1 MAPPS
6 ANPLA
11 QDSRLQVDAV
21 VAHRYRVVAHARA
34 CGFGQVY
41 EVEDEVT
48 GTQVGLMRLAPEFAQ
63 DGVRERFIDRRL
75 SATLDDPRVVD
86 VLDLG
91 EDLDGRLYL
100 VMPWIEGE
108 TLLDRLDRE
117 SPLPWAI
124 ARDLMVE
131 IAGALSAAHEVG
143 LVHGALDPQRVL
155 LPKEGGVMVV
165 DFGLAASLP
174 ANPLDAGARQGRSE
188 TLTNVL
194 PGDPRYLAPEQIR
207 GEAGDIRSDV
217 YALGV
222 LAWELVSGTPPFG
235 AGSLVEVVQAQ
246 LEAPLPELVR
256 LGGAP
261 VEIEALLHLALAKAP
276 DERFAS
282 VEEFAVT
289 LGALDASSR
298 RTMVPRSSVPTGA
311 HRALTGRHTAVSTKP
326 RKAGARRP
334 KPRKPPAS
342 KPASPA
348 SRATMVA
355 GSAPSSDSAAVK
367 GSVSLGEQATMLSEG
382 LTSRPSR
389 PSTKLEK
396 RKPPKLKPRR
406 PPDGVQ
412 PRKHT
417 QSAQVTEAVPVLD
430 MEAIEAEERRK
441 RGRGRGRRGP
451 KPRPPGSTPKP
462 RTGATIV
469 ATQAPP
475 NAKAPGADERESS
488 STEGEILIDLETPAA
503 HSTSAPVAAVVVN
516 ETKPAAAKV
525 APLAPSSEPPGQTET
540 SAAAKVLPL
549 APVAAAA
556 EPSPN
561 PEPTTPPAERER
573 GGLGWLEKA
582 IIAFLLFDLLV
593 FAGYKIFGGSKAEP
607 EGEAAVAERAQGE
620 TPDEPAPE
628 SPEAQP
634 AGQGEPALE
643 GAAAGEDGDAPVVED
658 GDVAQPGGGPSGA
671 GGGAAPVQPADVNAM
686 IAAELAPEPDAPG
699 PQRPLEAA
707 LNASEFRTIMVDA
720 RQKMI
725 SKCLDTKMRRTIK
738 ISVKVTPAG
747 EVSYARIIGDQAA
760 TSLGTCILEQ
770 VYRLE
775 FPATHEGGTHV
786 YALRL
791 R

>member
-124 ARDLMVE
+124 ARDLVVE

-188 TLTNVL
+188 TLTNML

-298 RTMVPRSSVPTGA
+298 RTMVPRSSAPTGA
-311 HRALTGRHTAVSTKP
+311 HRALTGRHAAVSTKP
-326 RKAGARRP
+326 RKAGARKP
-334 KPRKPPAS
+334 KPRKA
-342 KPASPA
+342 PASPA

-417 QSAQVTEAVPVLD
+417 QSAQITEAVPALD
-430 MEAIEAEERRK
+430 MEAIEAEERRSEGAVAVAWAETSPPRARPPSRARGRPSSPQGAAK
-441 RGRGRGRRGP
+441 RQGARGRRARELEHRGRDPHRPRDAGGALDERARGRGGRQRDQAGRGERGSDSGPKLVSNRADGDQRGGQGAPPSAGRRGGRAEPEPRADHPASGTKARRSGLAREGDHRVLAVRPAGLRGLQDLRRLEGGARGRGRRGRA
-451 KPRPPGSTPKP
+451 RPG
-462 RTGATIV
+462 
-469 ATQAPP
+469 
-475 NAKAPGADERESS
+475 
-488 STEGEILIDLETPAA
+488 
-503 HSTSAPVAAVVVN
+503 
-516 ETKPAAAKV
+516 
-525 APLAPSSEPPGQTET
+525 
-540 SAAAKVLPL
+540 
-549 APVAAAA
+549 
-556 EPSPN
+556 
-561 PEPTTPPAERER
+561 
-573 GGLGWLEKA
+573 
-582 IIAFLLFDLLV
+582 
-593 FAGYKIFGGSKAEP
+593 
-607 EGEAAVAERAQGE
+607 
-620 TPDEPAPE
+620 
-628 SPEAQP
+628 
-634 AGQGEPALE
+634 
-643 GAAAGEDGDAPVVED
+643 
-658 GDVAQPGGGPSGA
+658 
-671 GGGAAPVQPADVNAM
+671 
-686 IAAELAPEPDAPG
+686 
-699 PQRPLEAA
+699 
-707 LNASEFRTIMVDA
+707 
-720 RQKMI
+720 
-725 SKCLDTKMRRTIK
+725 
-738 ISVKVTPAG
+738 
-747 EVSYARIIGDQAA
+747 
-760 TSLGTCILEQ
+760 
-770 VYRLE
+770 
-775 FPATHEGGTHV
+775 
-786 YALRL
+786 
-791 R
+791 